1 MVSWSGISVKR
12 PFWLQEVA
20 PTAVILGL
28 TQDPELRGSAL
39 LALDPDFRQDD
50 GGRFYTSALSNSV
63 SMRAQALS
71 AWTGL

>member
-12 PFWLQEVA
+12 RLWLQEVA

-28 TQDPELRGSAL
+28 SQDPELRASAP
-39 LALDPDFRQDD
+39 LALGPDFRQDD
-50 GGRFYTSALSNSV
+50 GERFYTNALSNSA

-71 AWTGL
+71 A